1 MSFALAFKFHME
13 IHSKL
18 RFESHAHFTVCKVCL
33 VAVSDAGVC
42 QLRGLM
48 LLFWSCWSFF
58 RYRYVPMTAMNR
70 LLECHLCRLRLHR
83 HRRRCAHRHHRSVF
97 YFFVCLIFL
106 PIFIH
111 ISWDE
116 NKCLYTFLASF
127 FCPVHVC
134 QEKYRVLRSCVAFPL
149 VAWIYIFNTSIQRCC
164 CLPSEAHFHLNE
176 HKTPS
181 HWCYAERNTLASTQN
196 E

>member
-1 MSFALAFKFHME
+1 ME

-18 RFESHAHFTVCKVCL
+18 RFESHAHSIVRKVCL
-33 VAVSDAGVC
+33 VVVAVSDAGVC

-70 LLECHLCRLRLHR
+70 LLECHLCRL
-83 HRRRCAHRHHRSVF
+83 HRRRRRRAHRHHRSVF

-111 ISWDE
+111 IS
-116 NKCLYTFLASF
+116 
-127 FCPVHVC
+127 
-134 QEKYRVLRSCVAFPL
+134 
-149 VAWIYIFNTSIQRCC
+149 
-164 CLPSEAHFHLNE
+164 
-176 HKTPS
+176 
-181 HWCYAERNTLASTQN
+181 
-196 E
+196 